1 MEKKTNKGCRLK
13 GVDTVG
19 GQAIVEGVMIRSPN
33 AVAMAVRRNNGNIV
47 VRSECLKSRPKKSIW
62 KKPFFRGIAILGSTL
77 VLGMKAINFSASI
90 MEEDLRAEEEKRKK
104 QKQNKKKKFWSKKRE
119 KKNVKNKK
127 KKGLSPV
134 ELIFSIAIAIG
145 MVIVLY
151 KVIPLW
157 IAGLFKKASPLFS
170 NTVTFNLVDAIV
182 KSLIL
187 VFVMWSFSLFKD
199 VRRMYEYHGAEHMSV
214 FTYEADKSLTVDNAT
229 KYGTLHPRCGTNFLI
244 LVFLVSLFFFLA
256 IDPDLPFLWKL
267 IPRIL
272 LLPII
277 AGVTY
282 EIIRFGSKHMD
293 KALIRILMLPG
304 LWLQKITTKKPDKDQ
319 LRVALEA
326 VKEVLNREKDKIRKV
341 KIFEIE
347 AA

>member
-1 MEKKTNKGCRLK
+1 MKNKDSKGCKLE

-19 GQAIVEGVMIRSPN
+19 GQAIVEGVMIRSPH
-33 AVAMAVRRNNGNIV
+33 AVAMAVRRSNGNIV
-47 VRSECLKSRPKKSIW
+47 VKSERIKSSPETSIW
-62 KKPFFRGIAILGSTL
+62 KKPFFRGIATLGSTL

-90 MEEDLRAEEEKRKK
+90 MEEDLRAEEEKKK
-104 QKQNKKKKFWSKKRE
+104 EKKLQKKRLFGGKRKTKSKTE
-119 KKNVKNKK
+119 KK
-127 KKGLSPV
+127 KKGLSLG
-134 ELIFSIAIAIG
+134 ELVFSVTVAIG
-145 MVIVLY
+145 MAIVLY

-157 IAGLFKKASPLFS
+157 IAGLAKKASPVFA

-187 VFVMWSFSLFKD
+187 VFIMWSFSLFKD
-199 VRRMYEYHGAEHMSV
+199 VRRMYQYHGAEHMSV
-214 FTYEADKSLTVDNAT
+214 FTYEADKKLNVDNAV

-244 LVFLVSLFFFLA
+244 LVFIVSLFFFLA
-256 IDPDLPFLWKL
+256 IDPDLPFVWKL
-267 IPRIL
+267 VPRLL

-282 EIIRFGSKHMD
+282 EIIRFGSRHMENPLV
-293 KALIRILMLPG
+293 KKLMLPG
-304 LWLQKITTKKPDKDQ
+304 LWLQKITTRKPDKDQ

-326 VKEVLNREKDKIRKV
+326 VKEVLNREKGKAKKA